1 MLGVCEDGAMARIEP
16 LAREDLAEFEPG
28 FEMVEQMM
36 GFVPNSMFTMARV
49 PGLLPA
55 FQGLGAAVL
64 GNPIIPRDL
73 AQMVAMMV
81 SVGAG
86 CRYCQAHTGHTAAR
100 MGVSEEKLEAIWHFE
115 TSDHFTEG
123 ERAALRIAF
132 HAGQVPN
139 AATDEHFA
147 TAKEHFSDEEIAA
160 IVAVCSFF
168 GYLNRWNDTMATT
181 LEAGPTHFGETVIAS
196 NGWEAGKHG

>member
-1 MLGVCEDGAMARIEP
+1 MAHIEP

-28 FEMVEQMM
+28 FQIVEQMM

-64 GNPIIPRDL
+64 GNPIIPRPL
-73 AQMVAMMV
+73 AQMVAMMS

-86 CRYCQAHTGHTAAR
+86 CRYCQAHTGHTAER
-100 MGVSEEKLEAIWHFE
+100 MGVPAEKLEAIWHFE
-115 TSDHFTEG
+115 TSEHFDDA

-132 HAGQVPN
+132 HSGQQPN
-139 AATDEHFA
+139 AATPADFEA
-147 TAKEHFSDEEIAA
+147 ARAHFSDDEIAA

-181 LEAGPTHFGETVIAS
+181 LEDSPRHFGETVIAS
-196 NGWEAGKHG
+196 NGWTGDRHTSS

>member
-1 MLGVCEDGAMARIEP
+1 MAHIEP
-16 LAREDLAEFEPG
+16 IARHELAEHEEG
-28 FEMVEQMM
+28 FALVEQMM

-64 GNPIIPRDL
+64 GDPLVPRDL

-86 CRYCQAHTGHTAAR
+86 CRYCQAHTGHTAER
-100 MGVSEEKLEAIWHFE
+100 MGVPADKLEAIWEFE
-115 TSDHFTEG
+115 TSDHFSAS

-132 HAGQVPN
+132 HAGQQPN
-139 AATDEHFA
+139 AVTAEHFDSA
-147 TAKEHFSDEEIAA
+147 REFFSDDELTS
-160 IVAVCSFF
+160 IVAICSFF
-168 GYLNRWNDTMATT
+168 GYLNRWNDTMATS
-181 LEAGPTHFGETVIAS
+181 LEESPRHFGETVIAS
-196 NGWEAGKHG
+196 NGWEAGKHDAAPVE

>member
-1 MLGVCEDGAMARIEP
+1 MAHIAP
-16 LAREDLAEFEPG
+16 LAREDLAEFEDG
-28 FEMVEQMM
+28 FALVEQMM

-73 AQMVAMMV
+73 AQMVAMMS

-86 CRYCQAHTGHTAAR
+86 CRYCQAHTGHTAER
-100 MGVSEEKLEAIWHFE
+100 MGVPAEKLEAIWQFE
-115 TSDHFTEG
+115 TSEHFTDA

-132 HAGQVPN
+132 HSGQVPN
-139 AATDEHFA
+139 AATAADFEA
-147 TAKEHFSDEEIAA
+147 ASEHFSDDEIAA

-181 LEAGPTHFGETVIAS
+181 LEDSPRHFGETVIAS
-196 NGWEAGKHG
+196 NGWQGERHR

>member
-1 MLGVCEDGAMARIEP
+1 MAHIEP

-28 FEMVEQMM
+28 FQMVEQMM

-49 PGLLPA
+49 PGLFPP

-64 GNPIIPRDL
+64 ANPLIPRPL
-73 AQMVAMMV
+73 AQMVAMMA

-86 CRYCQAHTGHTAAR
+86 CRYCQAHTGHTAER
-100 MGVSEEKLEAIWHFE
+100 IGISPEKLEAIWHFE
-115 TSDHFTEG
+115 TSEHFNEV

-132 HAGQVPN
+132 HSGQQPN
-139 AATDEHFA
+139 AATPADFDA
-147 TAKEHFSDEEIAA
+147 AREHFSDNELTA

-168 GYLNRWNDTMATT
+168 GFLNRWNDTMATT
-181 LEAGPTHFGETVIAS
+181 LEDGPRLFGETVIAS
-196 NGWEAGKHG
+196 NGWIGDRHAG

>member
-1 MLGVCEDGAMARIEP
+1 MAHIDP
-16 LAREDLAEFEPG
+16 LPREELADLEPG
-28 FEMVEQMM
+28 FQLVEQMM

-49 PGLLPA
+49 PGLVPA

-64 GNPIIPRDL
+64 GNPLIDRGL

-86 CRYCQAHTGHTAAR
+86 CRYCQAHTGHTAQR
-100 MGVSEEKLEAIWHFE
+100 MGVSAEKLADIWTYE
-115 TSDHFTEG
+115 TSGHFDDA

-132 HAGQVPN
+132 HAGQIPN
-139 AATDEHFA
+139 AVTAEHFA
-147 TAKEHFSDEEIAA
+147 AAKEHFSDEELAA

-168 GYLNRWNDTMATT
+168 GYLNRWNDTMATS
-181 LEAGPTHFGETVIAS
+181 LEDSPRHFGETVISS
-196 NGWEAGKHG
+196 NGWQAGKHASGT

>member
-1 MLGVCEDGAMARIEP
+1 MAHVDP
-16 LAREDLAEFEPG
+16 LARKDLAEFESG
-28 FEMVEQMM
+28 FALVEQMM

-55 FQGLGAAVL
+55 FQGMGAAVL
-64 GNPIIPRDL
+64 GDPLVGREL
-73 AQMVAMMV
+73 AQMVAMMA

-86 CRYCQAHTGHTAAR
+86 CQYCQAHTGHTAER
-100 MGVSEEKLEAIWHFE
+100 MGVPVEKLEAMWQFE
-115 TSDHFTEG
+115 TSDLFTAA

-132 HAGQVPN
+132 HSGQVPN
-139 AATDEHFA
+139 AATSADFDAAREYFN
-147 TAKEHFSDEEIAA
+147 DDEIAS

-181 LEAGPTHFGETVIAS
+181 LESSPQHFGQTVIANS
-196 NGWEAGKHG
+196 GWTGERHAGLGNAV

>member
-1 MLGVCEDGAMARIEP
+1 MAHIEP

-28 FEMVEQMM
+28 FQMVEQMM

-49 PGLLPA
+49 PGLFPA

-64 GNPIIPRDL
+64 ANPLIPRPL
-73 AQMVAMMV
+73 APMMA

-86 CRYCQAHTGHTAAR
+86 CRYCQAHTGHTAER
-100 MGVSEEKLEAIWHFE
+100 IGISPEKLEAIWHFE
-115 TSDHFTEG
+115 TSEHFNEV

-132 HAGQVPN
+132 HSGQQPN
-139 AATDEHFA
+139 AATPADFDA
-147 TAKEHFSDEEIAA
+147 AREHFSDNELTA

-168 GYLNRWNDTMATT
+168 GFLNRWNDTMATT
-181 LEAGPTHFGETVIAS
+181 LEDGPRLFGETVIAS
-196 NGWEAGKHG
+196 NGWIGDRHAG

>member
-1 MLGVCEDGAMARIEP
+1 MAHIEP
-16 LAREDLAEFEPG
+16 LDREDLAEFEPG
-28 FEMVEQMM
+28 FAMVEQMM

-64 GNPIIPRDL
+64 SGQVISREL
-73 AQMVAMMV
+73 SQLVAMMV

-86 CRYCQAHTGHTAAR
+86 CRYCQAHTGHTAER
-100 MGVSEEKLEAIWHFE
+100 MGISPDKLEAMWQFE
-115 TSDHFTEG
+115 TSELFDDA

-132 HAGQVPN
+132 HAGQQPN
-139 AATDEHFA
+139 AATADDFA
-147 TAKEHFSDEEIAA
+147 AASAFYSDEELTA

-168 GYLNRWNDTMATT
+168 GFLNRWNDTMATT
-181 LEAGPTHFGETVIAS
+181 LEDSPLHFGETVLAA
-196 NGWEAGKHG
+196 NGWQASKHRD

>member
-1 MLGVCEDGAMARIEP
+1 MAHIEP

-28 FEMVEQMM
+28 FQMVEQMM

-49 PGLLPA
+49 PGLFPP

-64 GNPIIPRDL
+64 ANPLIPRPL
-73 AQMVAMMV
+73 AQMVAMMA

-86 CRYCQAHTGHTAAR
+86 CRYCQAHTGHTAER
-100 MGVSEEKLEAIWHFE
+100 IGISPEKLEAIWHFE
-115 TSDHFTEG
+115 TSEHFNEV

-132 HAGQVPN
+132 HSGQQPN
-139 AATDEHFA
+139 AATPADFDA
-147 TAKEHFSDEEIAA
+147 AREHFSDNELTA

-168 GYLNRWNDTMATT
+168 GFLNRWNDTMATT
-181 LEAGPTHFGETVIAS
+181 LEDGPRHFRRNSHRQQRLDRRPPRWLTPGHI
-196 NGWEAGKHG
+196 